1 MIPYYQKIINKEIH
15 TVQQL
20 NKLLTKHINEDR
32 FPGIQWQIN
41 IKDEIYSGK
50 LGYNNL
56 QTKEPI
62 LDNTIYRIWSM
73 TKPVVAIAALQL
85 LEKNIIALD
94 DSVTK
99 YLPEFSNLKV
109 LKNKN
114 SPIDDVEDLKIK
126 PTIEDLFLHT
136 AGFSYNFLA
145 NPIGKKYDEVKLFH
159 SDTTTLEEEIIKLSE
174 IPLLYQPKERWVYS
188 VSMDV
193 LGRILEVKLEDSLQ
207 NILQKNIFD
216 PLEMHETKFTIPLD
230 AEHRVMKTYEYDQV
244 NSQLHELK
252 NEPQK
257 IGNYKY
263 PLYENNYARGGH
275 GLFSTISDFSIFTK
289 MLHTGKSIKGHQI
302 LENKTLKLMHTN
314 ALEDYFFPIE
324 IPTIGIVRDVNYVND
339 LKAYGWGYGC
349 RTLMS
354 LSKNNNLGS
363 IGEFG
368 WAGAAST
375 YFLVDNSKEMSAL
388 IMTQVLNGS
397 PELKKDFYKFIYT
410 NF

>member
-1 MIPYYQKIINKEIH
+1 ME
-15 TVQQL
+15 QL
-20 NKLLTKHINEDR
+20 NKVLTKHIDKSR

-41 IKDEIYSGK
+41 IRDQIYSGK
-50 LGYNNL
+50 VGYNNIE
-56 QTKEPI
+56 TKETV

-85 LEKNIIALD
+85 LEKNKLNLD
-94 DSVTK
+94 DLITK
-99 YLPEFSNLKV
+99 YLPEFSKLKV
-109 LKNKN
+109 LKDQN
-114 SPIDDVEDLKIK
+114 SKIDETEELKVDLTIK
-126 PTIEDLFLHT
+126 DLFLHT

-145 NPIGKKYDEVKLFH
+145 DPIGRRYDEIRLFH
-159 SDTTTLEEEIIKLSE
+159 SDTTTLEEEIKKLAE
-174 IPLLYQPKERWVYS
+174 VPLLYQPRKNWVYS

-193 LGRILEVKLEDSLQ
+193 LGRILEIILNDSLQ

-216 PLEMHETKFTIPLD
+216 PLEMEETKFTIPFDSESRL
-230 AEHRVMKTYEYDQV
+230 MQTYEYDQI
-244 NSQLHELK
+244 NDKLTHLK

-257 IGNYKY
+257 IGNFKY
-263 PLYENNYARGGH
+263 PLYEKNYARGGH

-289 MLHTGKSIKGHQI
+289 MLHTGKSIKGHTL

-314 ALEDYFFPIE
+314 ALDDYYFPIE
-324 IPTIGIVRDVNYVND
+324 IPSIGIVRDVNYVND
-339 LKAYGWGYGC
+339 LKAYGWGLGC
-349 RTLMS
+349 RTLMDP
-354 LSKNNNLGS
+354 LKNNNIGS
-363 IGEFG
+363 YGEFG

-397 PELKKDFYKFIYT
+397 PELKNDFYKFIYR

>member
-1 MIPYYQKIINKEIH
+1 ME
-15 TVQQL
+15 QL
-20 NKLLTKHINEDR
+20 NKVLTKHIDKSR

-41 IKDEIYSGK
+41 IRDQIYSGK
-50 LGYNNL
+50 VGYNNIE
-56 QTKEPI
+56 TKETV

-85 LEKNIIALD
+85 LEKNKLNLD
-94 DSVTK
+94 DLITK
-99 YLPEFSNLKV
+99 YLPEFSKLKV
-109 LKNKN
+109 LKDQN
-114 SPIDDVEDLKIK
+114 SKIDETEELKVDLTIK
-126 PTIEDLFLHT
+126 DLFLHT

-145 NPIGKKYDEVKLFH
+145 DPIGRRYDEIRLFH
-159 SDTTTLEEEIIKLSE
+159 SDTTTLEEEIKKLAE
-174 IPLLYQPKERWVYS
+174 VPLLYQPRKNWVYS

-193 LGRILEVKLEDSLQ
+193 LGRILEIILNDSLQ

-216 PLEMHETKFTIPLD
+216 PLEMEETKFTIPFDSESRL
-230 AEHRVMKTYEYDQV
+230 MQTYEYDQI
-244 NSQLHELK
+244 NDKLTHLK

-257 IGNYKY
+257 IGNFKY
-263 PLYENNYARGGH
+263 PLYEKNYARGGH

-289 MLHTGKSIKGHQI
+289 MLHTGKSIKGHTL

-314 ALEDYFFPIE
+314 ALDDYYFPIE
-324 IPTIGIVRDVNYVND
+324 IPSIGIVRDVNYVND
-339 LKAYGWGYGC
+339 LKAYGWGLGC
-349 RTLMS
+349 RTLMDP
-354 LSKNNNLGS
+354 LKNNNVGS
-363 IGEFG
+363 YGEFG

-397 PELKKDFYKFIYT
+397 PELKNDFYKFIYR

>member
-1 MIPYYQKIINKEIH
+1 M
-15 TVQQL
+15 QQL
-20 NKLLTKHINEDR
+20 NKILSKHIDNVR

-41 IKDEIYSGK
+41 IKNEIYSGK
-50 LGYNNL
+50 VGYNNIE
-56 QTKEPI
+56 TKEPI

-85 LEKNIIALD
+85 LEQNKINLNDKI
-94 DSVTK
+94 TK
-99 YLPEFSNLKV
+99 YLPEFLNLKV

-114 SPIDDVEDLKIK
+114 SPIDDVQDLEVN
-126 PTIEDLFLHT
+126 PTIKDLFLHT

-145 NPIGKKYDEVKLFH
+145 NPVGKKYDEIKLFH
-159 SDTTTLEEEIIKLSE
+159 SDITTLEEEINKLAE
-174 IPLLYQPKERWVYS
+174 VPLLYQPKNSWVYS

-193 LGRILEVKLEDSLQ
+193 LGRILEVILNDSLQ

-216 PLEMHETKFTIPLD
+216 PLEMHETKFTIPFD
-230 AEHRVMKTYEYDQV
+230 AEQRVMKTYEYDQV
-244 NSQLHELK
+244 NSKLAAQK
-252 NEPQK
+252 NEPQT

-263 PLYENNYARGGH
+263 PLFENNYARGGH

-289 MLHTGKSIKGHQI
+289 MLHTGISIKGHQI
-302 LENKTLKLMHTN
+302 LNKKTLKLINTN
-314 ALEDYFFPIE
+314 ALENYYFPIE
-324 IPTIGIVRDVNYVND
+324 IPSIGIVRDVNYVND
-339 LKAYGWGYGC
+339 LQSYGWGYGF
-349 RTLMS
+349 RTLMD

-363 IGEFG
+363 LGEFG

>member
-1 MIPYYQKIINKEIH
+1 ME
-15 TVQQL
+15 QL
-20 NKLLTKHINEDR
+20 NKVLTKHIDKSR

-41 IKDEIYSGK
+41 IRDQIYSGK
-50 LGYNNL
+50 VGYNNIE
-56 QTKEPI
+56 TKETV

-85 LEKNIIALD
+85 LEKNKLNLD
-94 DSVTK
+94 DLITK
-99 YLPEFSNLKV
+99 YLPEFSKLKV
-109 LKNKN
+109 LKDKN
-114 SPIDDVEDLKIK
+114 SKIDETEELKVDLTIK
-126 PTIEDLFLHT
+126 DLFLHT

-145 NPIGKKYDEVKLFH
+145 DPIGRRYDEIRLFH
-159 SDTTTLEEEIIKLSE
+159 SDTTTLEEEIKKLAE
-174 IPLLYQPKERWVYS
+174 VPLLYQPRKNWVYS

-193 LGRILEVKLEDSLQ
+193 LGRILEIILNDSLQ

-216 PLEMHETKFTIPLD
+216 PLEMGETKFTIPFDSESRL
-230 AEHRVMKTYEYDQV
+230 MQTYEYDQI
-244 NSQLHELK
+244 NDKLTHLK

-257 IGNYKY
+257 IGNFKY
-263 PLYENNYARGGH
+263 PLYEKNYARGGH

-289 MLHTGKSIKGHQI
+289 MLHTGKSIKGHTL

-314 ALEDYFFPIE
+314 ALDDYYFPIE
-324 IPTIGIVRDVNYVND
+324 IPSIGIVRDVNYVND
-339 LKAYGWGYGC
+339 LKAYGWGLGC
-349 RTLMS
+349 RTLMDP
-354 LSKNNNLGS
+354 LKNNNIGS
-363 IGEFG
+363 YGEFG

-397 PELKKDFYKFIYT
+397 PELKNDFYKFIYR